1 MLSSRSLN
9 HHTQISRAPKSHC
22 FPTSD
27 QNRTSL
33 EPSTAAGDEMAED
46 GSSIAAEL
54 DRAAEGLST
63 REAELL
69 RQEIEQH
76 KHEKAVLEE
85 KHQFEIL
92 ERLKVKD
99 ELHEYVAGD
108 KEVISKLE
116 SRISRLE
123 EGRISGKLS
132 KERRRLGSRRSQRLA
147 NIEADQNREHE
158 SDEDVEEEVDS
169 DGNGSTASEG
179 PPPPPRRGRG
189 RPRTKTNENLQVS
202 GNKKQMKKIGRIK
215 SVRKHKY
222 RAPDHV
228 QYRCNMLAFL
238 KIMQKVRE
246 RLTKSHLELLQQTPF
261 WPLISAFYNGMI
273 SENDCK
279 KSESDINDIIQC
291 YNSNSKCFEFGS
303 RSASLTPEDISVIL
317 GLPQEGETLRVTGL
331 FGVNRYTSD
340 FVERYFK
347 DEKRVKKTLVDDG
360 LEKALQG
367 KRETDREDVV
377 RLIILELF
385 ITFLFCNAGSTIG
398 WKLVRCC
405 EELENMSRY
414 SWAKAV
420 ADFLSSTLEKTSGQ
434 YGPYS
439 TGGCVVVLLFWLCER
454 SNLIQPVEGRET
466 ITPALIKWNIQELH
480 LKLQR
485 MKDFEELGRSFEG
498 AKENQKRD
506 GEDKEEDGNGTGE
519 NEETQEEDRREE
531 TETDRGGEESV
542 SDDIVVPLEDELQAQ
557 MSRFRSS
564 PILKRLSRDN
574 ENLRKRKATSL
585 RDKVQYA
592 RVEVERAQGEVD
604 RLAEKLE
611 RKKEK
616 ASRLKRK
623 LKEEKK
629 EKRKLEEENEILNA
643 EKRSLLESVTKLVKT
658 LDAER
663 KAVRNIVKEKAE
675 VIKENQQLKDQLNQ
689 GSCTAAKLGENTQTQ
704 VSPEQSYVTSFEIRK
719 RALDL
724 GLDNDKG
731 CEKYRKLGDDK
742 GERNS

>member
-1 MLSSRSLN
+1 
-9 HHTQISRAPKSHC
+9 
-22 FPTSD
+22 
-27 QNRTSL
+27 
-33 EPSTAAGDEMAED
+33 MAED
-46 GSSIAAEL
+46 GSSIVAEL
-54 DRAAEGLST
+54 DRAAEGLSSS
-63 REAELL
+63 REAEL

-99 ELHEYVAGD
+99 ELQEYVAED
-108 KEVISKLE
+108 KEVISRLE

-123 EGRISGKLS
+123 EGIAAKLS
-132 KERRRLGSRRSQRLA
+132 KERRLGSRRSQRLA
-147 NIEADQNREHE
+147 NIEAENREHE
-158 SDEDVEEEVDS
+158 SEDVEEEEDEVDS
-169 DGNGSTASEG
+169 DGNGGTASEG
-179 PPPPPRRGRG
+179 DSSPPPLPPRRGRG
-189 RPRTKTNENLQVS
+189 RPRSKRNENLQMS
-202 GNKKQMKKIGRIK
+202 GNKKQMKQIGRRK

-238 KIMQKVRE
+238 KIMLKVKE
-246 RLTKSHLELLQQTPF
+246 RLTKSHLQLLQKTPF
-261 WPLISAFYNGMI
+261 WPLISAFYNGLI
-273 SENDCK
+273 SESDCK

-454 SNLIQPVEGRET
+454 SNLIQPVDGRET

-480 LKLQR
+480 LKLRR
-485 MKDFEELGRSFEG
+485 MKNFEELGRSFEG

-506 GEDKEEDGNGTGE
+506 GEDKEEDGNGTAE
-519 NEETQEEDRREE
+519 NQETQEEDRREE

-542 SDDIVVPLEDELQAQ
+542 SDDIVVPLEDELRAQ
-557 MSRFRSS
+557 MSCFRRSS
-564 PILKRLSRDN
+564 PILKRLNRDN
-574 ENLRKRKATSL
+574 ENLRKRKATNL

-623 LKEEKK
+623 IKEEKK

-663 KAVRNIVKEKAE
+663 KAVRNLVKEKAE
-675 VIKENQQLKDQLNQ
+675 VIKENRQLKDQLNQ

-724 GLDNDKG
+724 GFDNDKG

>member
-1 MLSSRSLN
+1 
-9 HHTQISRAPKSHC
+9 
-22 FPTSD
+22 
-27 QNRTSL
+27 
-33 EPSTAAGDEMAED
+33 MAED
-46 GSSIAAEL
+46 GSSIA
-54 DRAAEGLST
+54 EGFPS
-63 REAELL
+63 REAGL

-99 ELHEYVAGD
+99 ELQEYVAGD

-123 EGRISGKLS
+123 EGIAGKLS
-132 KERRRLGSRRSQRLA
+132 KERRLGSRRSQRLA
-147 NIEADQNREHE
+147 NIEAENREHE
-158 SDEDVEEEVDS
+158 SDEDVEEEEEEEDEVDS
-169 DGNGSTASEG
+169 DGDGSTASEG
-179 PPPPPRRGRG
+179 DSPPPPPPPRRGRG
-189 RPRTKTNENLQVS
+189 RPRTKTNENLQMS
-202 GNKKQMKKIGRIK
+202 GNKRQMKKMGRIK
-215 SVRKHKY
+215 NVRKHKY

-261 WPLISAFYNGMI
+261 WPLISAFYNGLI

-279 KSESDINDIIQC
+279 KSESDINEIIQC

-303 RSASLTPEDISVIL
+303 RSASLTPEDISAIL

-485 MKDFEELGRSFEG
+485 MKDFEELGRSFDG

-506 GEDKEEDGNGTGE
+506 GEDNEEDGNGTGE

-542 SDDIVVPLEDELQAQ
+542 SDDIVVPLEDELRAQ

-564 PILKRLSRDN
+564 PILKTLSRDN
-574 ENLRKRKATSL
+574 ENLRKRKATNL

-663 KAVRNIVKEKAE
+663 KAVRNLVKEKAE
-675 VIKENQQLKDQLNQ
+675 VIKENRQLKDQLNQ
-689 GSCTAAKLGENTQTQ
+689 GSCSTAAKLGENTQTQ

-724 GLDNDKG
+724 GFDNDKG